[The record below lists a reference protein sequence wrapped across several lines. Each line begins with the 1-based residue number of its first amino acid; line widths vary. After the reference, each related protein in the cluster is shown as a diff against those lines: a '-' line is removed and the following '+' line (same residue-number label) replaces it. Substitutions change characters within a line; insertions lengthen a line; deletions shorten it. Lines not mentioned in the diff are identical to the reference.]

1 MNQVAQHIEMEEHE
15 KIEFSAVLPKDVY
28 LVWKYVDK
36 FLKRSCKRSNGRH
49 TIDTIYK
56 QLIDN
61 QCHLWITYNTEE
73 DKVIGCAVTNFV
85 YYPTGLKMLN
95 ILQLGGKKMQDWV
108 EIGRP
113 IITNWAKQNNCDG
126 IEAIGRK
133 GFAYWSTKQDDQW
146 KESHVHFEMK
156 FKEKV

>member
-73 DKVIGCAVTNFV
+73 DKVIGLSLIHISE
-85 YYPTGLKMLN
+85 PT
-95 ILQLGGKKMQDWV
+95 
-108 EIGRP
+108 RP
-113 IITNWAKQNNCDG
+113 
-126 IEAIGRK
+126 
-133 GFAYWSTKQDDQW
+133 Y
-146 KESHVHFEMK
+146 
-156 FKEKV
+156 